1 MVALFRPRKGIEVLL
16 QAIALLRSQGQS
28 VHLRAVGD
36 FETAEYGHTVHA
48 LANQLGLSGAIDWVG
63 FRRDIDPELAQMD
76 LFVLPSLF
84 GEGLPM
90 VLLEAMSAGLP
101 IVSTRV
107 EGIPE
112 AVRDGREG
120 LLAAPG
126 DPADLARAIAR
137 VVEGEADWYAMRAAC
152 LQRHAERFSDVR
164 MAADVAA
171 VYRRVLG
178 RTEACVPRSN
188 HP

>member
-1 MVALFRPRKGIEVLL
+1 MVALIRPRKGIEVLL
-16 QAIALLRSQGQS
+16 RAMARLRADGLA
-28 VHLRAVGD
+28 VRLRAVGD
-36 FETAEYGHTVHA
+36 FETAEYGRQVKR
-48 LANQLGLSGAIDWVG
+48 LSEQLGLTGTIDWIG
-63 FRRDIDPELAQMD
+63 FQRDMDAQLAEMD

-120 LLAAPG
+120 LLATPG

-137 VVEGEADWYAMRAAC
+137 VVSGQVDWHVLRASC
-152 LQRHAERFSDVR
+152 LERHAERYSETR

-171 VYRRVLG
+171 VYRRVL
-178 RTEACVPRSN
+178 AL
-188 HP
+188 